1 MYVLS
6 PFFTTRDILNKHK
19 ENCFVINGQQEIKMP
34 EKGEK
39 IMFKNYQ
46 KQLQAPFVINADFK
60 AIPEKVKSCK
70 PNDAKRW
77 SAKKFIFNKIICHFI
92 GRFWFQKI
100 YFIFLVQLFG
110 FSISKN
116 HLLND

>member
-1 MYVLS
+1 
-6 PFFTTRDILNKHK
+6 
-19 ENCFVINGQQEIKMP
+19 MP

-60 AIPEKVKSCK
+60 AIPEKVQSCK

-77 SAKKFIFNKIICHFI
+77 STKKFMFK
-92 GRFWFQKI
+92 
-100 YFIFLVQLFG
+100 
-110 FSISKN
+110 
-116 HLLND
+116 